1 MDISYIINPFVT
13 SGVFAVVLSMSLIW
27 LLWAN
32 RGNLDKFFT
41 RTTFFWLVNI
51 VFMAISAYHAAPF
64 FGSVV
69 STLPGLEWAE
79 KYIGLPVALVIDGI
93 TIVFM
98 QARMEASYKRDDR
111 KRDMYT
117 RYVACA
123 AGLNTVA
130 NLYTSI
136 EHFQSGSYTH
146 LWPLMQGLAPV
157 VLSVFPMFLVAISK
171 AADEMVNIKPLDK
184 LNVEEFK
191 AQEQKRVDILDAQ
204 AHFLD
209 KEAIIMQRLIR
220 VEAMQKRNE
229 ILRRG
234 IAQKASWWP
243 WGKTSEVSVYEIVAS
258 AQDACIADLEQQL
271 VQARVQ
277 GCVQE
282 GMLPPVN
289 DEAQSPVQESEYDLV
304 QGEVQIVDVYP
315 VTNLIDLSARRS
327 ARENELVNEES
338 SAIGSESEPFTGQW
352 SQLNAKIAQKV
363 QAGEKVK
370 KANRLLKK
378 NPNMTAKAL
387 AIKVGIS
394 ESYASKLKA
403 QFGKEGA

>member
-1 MDISYIINPFVT
+1 MDISYFVNPVVS
-13 SGVFAVVLSMSLIW
+13 SGVVAAVFTVLLVW
-27 LLWAN
+27 LLWS
-32 RGNLDKFFT
+32 RREQLFT
-41 RTTFFWLVNI
+41 RTAFFWLVNI

-69 STLPGLEWAE
+69 STIPGLEWAE
-79 KYIGLPVALVIDGI
+79 QYIGLPVALVIDGI

-136 EHFQSGSYTH
+136 EHFQSNSYTH

-204 AHFLD
+204 ANFLD
-209 KEAIIMQRLIR
+209 KEAVIMQRLIR
-220 VEAMQKRNE
+220 IEAMQKRNE

-234 IAQKASWWP
+234 IAEKSLRWP
-243 WGKTSEVSVYEIVAS
+243 WQKPSEASVYEIVAS
-258 AQDACIADLEQQL
+258 TQDACIADLEQQIADIKSDIL
-271 VQARVQ
+271 T
-277 GCVQE
+277 
-282 GMLPPVN
+282 
-289 DEAQSPVQESEYDLV
+289 AQSIPLVPAEFGTQMDLTAIEYLDN
-304 QGEVQIVDVYP
+304 DCP
-315 VTNLIDLSARRS
+315 
-327 ARENELVNEES
+327 ENELEDERDTNPIDITQFHPRKS
-338 SAIGSESEPFTGQW
+338 SNGQ
-352 SQLNAKIAQKV
+352 
-363 QAGEKVK
+363 
-370 KANRLLKK
+370 KAS
-378 NPNMTAKAL
+378 
-387 AIKVGIS
+387 IKVSSRRKSMSVAEAATFLECSDRQVRRLRENGTLVTGEDDRLTS
-394 ESYASKLKA
+394 ASVKA
-403 QFGKEGA
+403 YKKKRSMRIGPEGA

>member
-1 MDISYIINPFVT
+1 MDISYIVNPAIS
-13 SGVFAVVLSMSLIW
+13 SGVVAAVFGALIVW
-27 LLWAN
+27 LLWN
-32 RGNLDKFFT
+32 KREQLFT
-41 RTTFFWLVNI
+41 RTSFFWLVNI

-64 FGSVV
+64 FGSVA
-69 STLPGLEWAE
+69 STIPGLEWAE
-79 KYIGLPVALVIDGI
+79 QYIGLPVALVIDGI

-191 AQEQKRVDILDAQ
+191 AQEQKRVDILEAQ
-204 AHFLD
+204 AQFLD
-209 KEAIIMQRLIR
+209 KEAVIMQRLIR

-229 ILRRG
+229 ILRGG

-243 WGKTSEVSVYEIVAS
+243 WKKSSEMSVYEIVAS
-258 AQDACIADLEQQL
+258 AQDARIVDLEQQIADIKTDIPTAQPIPSASEELDSQMDLGTHDSLDNEDADNGLEDERDMDPINITQFYPRKSSSGQKASIKVSSRRKSMSVVEAANFLECSDRQVRRLRENGTL
-271 VQARVQ
+271 VTGEDDRLTSASVKAYKKKRSIKI
-277 GCVQE
+277 GQE
-282 GMLPPVN
+282 G
-289 DEAQSPVQESEYDLV
+289 A
-304 QGEVQIVDVYP
+304 
-315 VTNLIDLSARRS
+315 
-327 ARENELVNEES
+327 
-338 SAIGSESEPFTGQW
+338 
-352 SQLNAKIAQKV
+352 
-363 QAGEKVK
+363 
-370 KANRLLKK
+370 
-378 NPNMTAKAL
+378 
-387 AIKVGIS
+387 
-394 ESYASKLKA
+394 
-403 QFGKEGA
+403 

>member
-13 SGVFAVVLSMSLIW
+13 SGVFAAVLGVSLVW
-27 LLWAN
+27 LLWAS
-32 RGNLDKFFT
+32 RHNLDKLFT
-41 RTTFFWLVNI
+41 RTSFFWLVNI

-64 FGSVV
+64 FGSVA

-123 AGLNTVA
+123 AGLNTIA

-136 EHFQSGSYTH
+136 EHFQSSNYTH

-171 AADEMVNIKPLDK
+171 AADEMINIKPLDK
-184 LNVEEFK
+184 LNVDEFK

-229 ILRRG
+229 ILRSG
-234 IAQKASWWP
+234 ISQKSLRWWWEKP
-243 WGKTSEVSVYEIVAS
+243 FEMSVYEIEAA
-258 AQDACIADLEQQL
+258 AQEARIADLEQQL
-271 VQARVQ
+271 ADVQSDIPTAQNEPLVLDIMDAQMDMEADGYGSENEVKEELDTDPINITQFHPRHRSDGQKV
-277 GCVQE
+277 
-282 GMLPPVN
+282 PVKISGRRKSMSVA
-289 DEAQSPVQESEYDLV
+289 EAAAFLECSDRQV
-304 QGEVQIVDVYP
+304 
-315 VTNLIDLSARRS
+315 RRL
-327 ARENELVNEES
+327 RENGTLVTGEDDRLT
-338 SAIGSESEPFTGQW
+338 SASVRAYKKKRA
-352 SQLNAKIAQKV
+352 AK
-363 QAGEKVK
+363 
-370 KANRLLKK
+370 
-378 NPNMTAKAL
+378 
-387 AIKVGIS
+387 
-394 ESYASKLKA
+394 
-403 QFGKEGA
+403 FGPEGA